1 MTETPAPKKSVR
13 KERDVILKE
22 ISLEDRMKNK
32 HDLQTFLVD
41 FTYEETIFKQ
51 FPYGEIAIFDSVDF
65 PGLLPLIGEEKIYAK
80 FTTIDPETGTDRP
93 DIEFNLHVHT
103 MTNKAQA
110 AESRKMQSYRLKY
123 CSNLPFQNLNNV
135 VFATFQN
142 MKYSE
147 MIQQIYDRYLKAE
160 GEDYK
165 PLNIEET
172 VGAAD
177 FTING
182 MSPVAAIKKIVD
194 RSVSENNGNFFVFY
208 EDRDAYNFVTLGSML
223 KQDPVINLTCQ
234 LKNIPDGKGSIDV
247 VRDLTNMSNYTRNN
261 VFDTFA
267 SALSGE
273 STSSLLTVDPVVRRW
288 RYNEFDL
295 RKEDKKGQKYWEK
308 FPKITNKIKNDK
320 GEVVDVPVNKPWTD
334 AHKMFVN
341 PRSNMGLMLSELG
354 QDAIDYISERTS
366 VRTFVPEDFFLER
379 LSQKSQLLKHVLF
392 VDVSGDT
399 RIKPGCMVKFEM
411 PEIVGITGTKNPEK
425 EDAWLQ
431 GKFLVIGV
439 VHHVTHTKYQMR
451 LEMVRDGFFTEIS
464 DKTYRDPKEIY
475 KKYWNA

>member
-1 MTETPAPKKSVR
+1 MSR
-13 KERDVILKE
+13 KEKDVILKE
-22 ISLEDRMKNK
+22 VMLEDRMKSK
-32 HDLQTFLVD
+32 HDLTTFLVD

-51 FPYGEIAIFDSVDF
+51 FPYGEIALFDSLDL
-65 PGLLPLIGEEKIYAK
+65 PGMLPLIGEEKISAK
-80 FTTIDPETGTDRP
+80 FTTADPKTGVEHP
-93 DIEFNLHVHT
+93 PIEFNLHVHA

-135 VFATFQN
+135 IFANFQN

-147 MIQQIYDRYLKAE
+147 MVQQIYDRHLKLE

-177 FTING
+177 FTVSG
-182 MSPVAAIKKIVD
+182 LSPVAAIKKILH
-194 RSVSENNGNFFVFY
+194 RSVSESNGNFFVFY

-223 KQDPVINLTCQ
+223 KQDPVIKLTCQ
-234 LKNIPDGKGSIDV
+234 LKNIPDGKGSVDLA
-247 VRDLTNMSNYTRNN
+247 RDLTNMSNYTRNN
-261 VFDTFA
+261 VFDTFS

-273 STSSLLTVDPVVRRW
+273 SSSSLLTVDPVVRRW

-295 RKEDKKGQKYWEK
+295 RKEDKKGQKYWDK
-308 FPKITNKIKNDK
+308 FPKITHQVKDDS
-320 GEVVDVPVNKPWTD
+320 GQAVDVPVNKPWTD
-334 AHKMFVN
+334 SHKMFVN
-341 PRSNMGLMLSELG
+341 PRSNMGFLMSELG

-392 VDVSGDT
+392 VDVSGDP
-399 RIKPGCMVKFEM
+399 RIKPGCIVEFEM
-411 PEIVGITGTKNPEK
+411 PEIVGITGKDRPEEK
-425 EDAWLQ
+425 DQWLQ

-439 VHHVTHTKYQMR
+439 VHHVTGLKYQMR
-451 LEMVRDGFFTEIS
+451 LEMVRDGFFNQIT

-475 KKYWNA
+475 KNYWNA